1 MRAPLILFGG
11 IIVLSLAVA
20 RALSCVCS
28 PLECDI
34 LTEEDCPGGLTWD
47 PCKYVF
53 IFLYKLYLCIFL
65 FCDKKYYCI
74 YVYPYVSFD
83 FICVLIEKSERNLLG

>member
-1 MRAPLILFGG
+1 MKAPLILFGG

-47 PCKYVF
+47 PCKYAV
-53 IFLYKLYLCIFL
+53 II
-65 FCDKKYYCI
+65 
-74 YVYPYVSFD
+74 
-83 FICVLIEKSERNLLG
+83 N